1 MADRTDDDTEVIS
14 RPALLARGMSDTQI
28 RRARD
33 RGELVSLLPGLYLR
47 ADPGLQPDPATR
59 HRATLTVVIPYL
71 AGEPVVSHVSAAI
84 VHGLPFCHSE
94 VPPLHVTR
102 PDAAKSRRGAAVRLH
117 KASLEPVE
125 VVDLGGLAVTSAVR
139 TVVDCA
145 LSMPFDHAVVL
156 ADAALRRGLVTRQS
170 LQDQLARL
178 RRVPGSRQAAAA
190 LAFADPR
197 SRGPGESFSRVLLHR
212 RGFPVPELDVPLSD
226 RDGRPL
232 DPAAFAFPDARV
244 LGDFVDRPRDHR
256 VGPDDREMTLRETGW
271 RLVRWS
277 WPDLRAPEPWAERL
291 RSELAGVPQEVR

>member
-1 MADRTDDDTEVIS
+1 MAYRTDDDIEVIS
-14 RPALLARGMSDTQI
+14 RTALLERGLSDSEI

-33 RGELVSLLPGLYLR
+33 RGELVSVLPGLYLR
-47 ADPGLQPDPATR
+47 ADLDESPDPATR

-94 VPPLHVTR
+94 VPPFHVTR
-102 PDAAKSRRGAAVRLH
+102 PDATKSRRGAAVRLH
-117 KASLEPVE
+117 KAALDPAE
-125 VVDLGGLAVTSAVR
+125 VVDLGGLAVTSAER

-170 LQDQLARL
+170 LQDQLRL
-178 RRVPGSRQAAAA
+178 RRVPGSRQAAAV

-212 RGFPVPELDVPLSD
+212 WGFPVPELVVPVTD
-226 RDGRPL
+226 RDGRSV

-244 LGDFVDRPRDHR
+244 LGDFVDGLPDHR
-256 VGPDDREMTLRETGW
+256 VEPDDREMALWGAGW

-277 WPDLRAPEPWAERL
+277 WPDLRAPDAWAERL
-291 RSELAGVPQEVR
+291 RSALAGQP